1 MVLTAS
7 ATLCNTRELYAQVG
21 MSAIPKILG
30 LLDRHR
36 LSPTYGCFDKNFWHY
51 KTASFPTG
59 MSQEFVLPLALVYL
73 KPLPGGEAYYH
84 QENLK
89 EWVRAGI
96 HYASRSAHRDG
107 SCDDYFP
114 YERALGAVAFSLY
127 ACTESALLL
136 QLRDATIETF
146 LIKRGRW
153 LIHHEE
159 AGILANHHALAVL
172 ALYNVYL
179 LSGQAVFLQAAQQR
193 LTRLLSWQS
202 AEGWFPEYEG
212 CDPGYH
218 TATIDFLAKY
228 YRKSADTQVL
238 ESLRRAVHFAA
249 DFLHPD
255 GSYGGTYGSR
265 NTALFFPH
273 GFELLGTHMPAATW
287 IADAYLQGVRAGKR
301 VFLEDDRLIGH
312 LTYNHLQACID
323 FYPQRQPA
331 PAVSKRVQ
339 FWQGAGLYVRRQD
352 DLYAVL
358 AVAKG
363 GVSIFFRGTRL
374 LYADSGLIA
383 RCHDGRCLVTHLV
396 DHYEHE
402 VGDHTVRIQ
411 GYFGYAKQ
419 RVPTPL
425 TMLIFHAGMMTLG
438 RWWSNGIRALLQ
450 KLLIVGK
457 RPTALRFQRTVQFY
471 PDVTITDEIWD
482 ERPRRRGSHGLT
494 ALYAGTDHT
503 SIYVAMSNAYQ
514 ATCLL
519 PWTDLSA
526 YVEELQRTGHV
537 QIIRPVHGQNSA
549 GRPGEQA

>member
-1 MVLTAS
+1 MVPTANT
-7 ATLCNTRELYAQVG
+7 ALCNTRELYAQVG
-21 MSAIPKILG
+21 IRALPKILG

-73 KPLPGGEAYYH
+73 MPFPGGEAYYR

-89 EWVRAGI
+89 EWVRAGL
-96 HYASRSAHRDG
+96 HYTSRSAHRDG

-136 QLRDATIETF
+136 QLRDASIDTF
-146 LIKRGRW
+146 LVKRGRW
-153 LIHHEE
+153 LIDHNE

-179 LSGQAVFLQAAQQR
+179 LSGQAAFLQAAQQR

-202 AEGWFPEYEG
+202 DEGWFPEYEG

-228 YRKSADTQVL
+228 YRKSADAQVL
-238 ESLRRAVHFAA
+238 EPLRRAVHFAA

-273 GFELLGTHMPAATW
+273 GFELLGDHIPAATW
-287 IADAYLQGVRAGKR
+287 IADTYLQGVSTGKR

-312 LTYNHLQACID
+312 LTYNHLQAFMD
-323 FYPQRQPA
+323 FSTRRQPV
-331 PAVSKRVQ
+331 PAALQPVR
-339 FWQGAGLYVRRQD
+339 FWPGAGLYVRRQD

-358 AVAKG
+358 SIAKG
-363 GVSIFFRGTRL
+363 GVATFFRGTRL

-396 DHYEHE
+396 DRYEHGIAE
-402 VGDHTVRIQ
+402 HTVCIK

-419 RVPTPL
+419 RLPTPL
-425 TMLIFHAGMMTLG
+425 TMLIFHAGMLTVG

-457 RPTALRFQRTVQFY
+457 RASALRFQRTVQFY
-471 PDVTITDEIWD
+471 PEVAVTDEIWD
-482 ERPRRRGSHGLT
+482 ERPQRQGGHSLT

-519 PWTDLSA
+519 PWTDLSG
-526 YVEELQRTGHV
+526 YLDELQRTGYVKIVRPLQV
-537 QIIRPVHGQNSA
+537 QSCA
-549 GRPGEQA
+549 GEPGGRL